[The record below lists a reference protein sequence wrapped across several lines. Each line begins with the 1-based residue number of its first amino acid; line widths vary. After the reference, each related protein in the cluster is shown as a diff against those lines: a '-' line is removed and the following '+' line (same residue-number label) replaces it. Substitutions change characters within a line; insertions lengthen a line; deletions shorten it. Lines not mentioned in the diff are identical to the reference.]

1 MNRILAKTN
10 VYTQRTLTNV
20 QFGAVLMTA
29 LLGVG
34 VLNLPRTMTVNM
46 NTADGWISVIIAGVA
61 VSLIFCLMSLPSSL
75 ITLIRLTSIWR
86 ERSASG

>member
-1 MNRILAKTN
+1 M
-10 VYTQRTLTNV
+10 QRTLTNV
-20 QFGAVLMTA
+20 QFAAVLMTT

-34 VLNLPRTMTVNM
+34 VLNLPRTMTVNL
-46 NTADGWISVIIAGVA
+46 NTADGWISVLIAGIA

-75 ITLIRLTSIWR
+75 IRLTRLTFLWR